1 MDDNDQH
8 MLSGSGSPF
17 TPATITITKKGDE
30 EEFDRLL
37 DWIVEDDNAE
47 KTNDL
52 ESRTSAAA
60 AAADK
65 QRTTTTNTNDL
76 QDDLHKKKKKKRN
89 TNMYLSRTGN
99 ANIFFRTTF
108 TGVYWRNTNGNLCGF
123 PSAPGGSTYF
133 QFMQEHTPAT
143 RKQLLKQAA
152 KSRLNSVEVDVTN
165 LLAKL
170 LLPILK
176 NDDTVNINGFDNTQN
191 LVVLGKLCRYDAM
204 EHTND
209 EKLQGVTLNAKE
221 LKQYIED
228 RPTILEAKL
237 EIIPADFQKDDL
249 QSATTLNRTNTTA
262 VLTTYRTLAVFCPK
276 VWKYSGALYRG
287 KSKKKELGASAVD
300 NITAVNA
307 RGGKER
313 FTVFQV
319 MVFEKQNGGI
329 GKGSAQDNGKESSS
343 HLDQYTCVSHL
354 TSTAFIVG
362 SSRNMRRYTVSTK
375 AESLVA
381 ATSSSSSSSSSPS
394 SSSSSLSSSS
404 SEPGGGSAVLEVT
417 DDTFEDCLP
426 FTSSTEPGILR
437 DGDVYHIDR
446 DKTDVQTFLLR
457 TAASLPPPRSAS
469 VHESKR
475 REEQRGKAEN
485 NIVVI
490 VEEEKEQKEQKEQK
504 EHQQQEQHQQQRQ
517 RSQDKQQEEQQVNPT
532 VKMVDAHMTSN
543 SSSSSTTNDVLFLG
557 LPISGQV
564 MLLELLIIGR
574 LGGFVVSIVVD
585 FVVYCIV
592 LLNTFNTIL
601 PEYSCCR
608 LSKNK
613 NKRTTARSVMLKMM
627 RLLFFLI
634 LMERWYSFLQNHT
647 AQCNDG
653 KGAYRLSRP
662 VFYLGEV
669 CWANQSYPSA
679 VSNQTSTLL
688 GSEILLTPSQRL
700 QKSWLHPGVLRGVV
714 ANMYQLMH
722 FAFMIGYVAQIR
734 LLRFGLPV
742 VMVVA
747 GARVLFGMTML
758 LAMSFAM
765 WSDRFTLIAHTME
778 SSFRTIAM

>member
-1 MDDNDQH
+1 M
-8 MLSGSGSPF
+8 
-17 TPATITITKKGDE
+17 
-30 EEFDRLL
+30 
-37 DWIVEDDNAE
+37 
-47 KTNDL
+47 
-52 ESRTSAAA
+52 
-60 AAADK
+60 
-65 QRTTTTNTNDL
+65 
-76 QDDLHKKKKKKRN
+76 
-89 TNMYLSRTGN
+89 
-99 ANIFFRTTF
+99 
-108 TGVYWRNTNGNLCGF
+108 
-123 PSAPGGSTYF
+123 
-133 QFMQEHTPAT
+133 
-143 RKQLLKQAA
+143 
-152 KSRLNSVEVDVTN
+152 
-165 LLAKL
+165 
-170 LLPILK
+170 
-176 NDDTVNINGFDNTQN
+176 
-191 LVVLGKLCRYDAM
+191 
-204 EHTND
+204 
-209 EKLQGVTLNAKE
+209 
-221 LKQYIED
+221 
-228 RPTILEAKL
+228 
-237 EIIPADFQKDDL
+237 
-249 QSATTLNRTNTTA
+249 
-262 VLTTYRTLAVFCPK
+262 
-276 VWKYSGALYRG
+276 
-287 KSKKKELGASAVD
+287 
-300 NITAVNA
+300 
-307 RGGKER
+307 
-313 FTVFQV
+313 
-319 MVFEKQNGGI
+319 
-329 GKGSAQDNGKESSS
+329 
-343 HLDQYTCVSHL
+343 
-354 TSTAFIVG
+354 
-362 SSRNMRRYTVSTK
+362 
-375 AESLVA
+375 
-381 ATSSSSSSSSSPS
+381 
-394 SSSSSLSSSS
+394 
-404 SEPGGGSAVLEVT
+404 
-417 DDTFEDCLP
+417 
-426 FTSSTEPGILR
+426 
-437 DGDVYHIDR
+437 YHIDR

-601 PEYSCCR
+601 PEYSSCR

-613 NKRTTARSVMLKMM
+613 NKRTTARSIMLKLM

-758 LAMSFAM
+758 LAMSIAM